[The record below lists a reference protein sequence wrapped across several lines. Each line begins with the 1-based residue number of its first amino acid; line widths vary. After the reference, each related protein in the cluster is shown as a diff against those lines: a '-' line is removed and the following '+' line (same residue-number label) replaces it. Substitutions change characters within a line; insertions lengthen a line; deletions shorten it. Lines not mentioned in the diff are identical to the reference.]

1 MTINPTCNFK
11 DIYAAGIKLL
21 ENNWSKEPVR
31 LLGISLSGF
40 NNNTEQLSLFNMINA
55 DEAKAED
62 KIDNLE
68 DAIQKIRQK
77 YGMEIIK
84 PGISVKKEKPE

>member
-1 MTINPTCNFK
+1 
-11 DIYAAGIKLL
+11 
-21 ENNWSKEPVR
+21 
-31 LLGISLSGF
+31 
-40 NNNTEQLSLFNMINA
+40 MINA
-55 DEAKAED
+55 GEAKAED